1 MKITAQSPV
10 TALLMAFLLS
20 AFAPLAAAE
29 DAVAV
34 VRTATDGMLKVL
46 QEAPDYVEDDPERYY
61 DAVHEILDPVIDY
74 RGFARGVMGAYA
86 STERYRS
93 LDEAGRE
100 QLKGQL
106 ARFTETMRIG
116 LIRTYGKGLL
126 AFGGS
131 RIEVLD
137 NEGGDPNAKSVSV
150 RQLIHAEDSDPYTVL
165 YQMGR
170 NREGEWK
177 LRNVIIEAIN
187 LGQVYR
193 NQFEAAA
200 RKHNGDLD
208 AVIDNWA
215 SPDVD
220 TA

>member
-1 MKITAQSPV
+1 MKTTAHS
-10 TALLMAFLLS
+10 
-20 AFAPLAAAE
+20 LAAALVLGILSCISTSMASAD
-29 DAVAV
+29 DAIAAV
-34 VRTATDGMLKVL
+34 QTATDGMLAVL
-46 QEAPDYVEDDPERYY
+46 SEAPGYVEENPERYY
-61 DAVHEILDPVIDY
+61 QAVHKILDPVIDY

-86 STERYRS
+86 STDRYRS
-93 LDEAGRE
+93 LDEAGRDK
-100 QLKGQL
+100 LKEQL
-106 ARFTETMRIG
+106 ARFTETMRVG

-131 RIEVLD
+131 RIEVVD
-137 NEGGDPNAKSVSV
+137 DESIDPEAKSASV
-150 RQLIHAEDSDPYTVL
+150 RQLIYAEDSDPYTVL

-200 RKHNGDLD
+200 RKYDGDLD
-208 AVIDNWA
+208 AVINNWA
-215 SPDVD
+215 SPDVE
-220 TA
+220 TG